1 MINYVM
7 VYAVLTSFVKYVCKF
22 WNIITNY
29 LHPSI
34 SDEITLAP
42 PPPNAVGPK
51 RRSFMHSLPQ
61 FLEVPFTPLFLQRS
75 SIAVPVSNNKRNS
88 SASFNKIEV
97 VEMEVR
103 RTNPGFIG
111 KAKMNTIKM
120 SIAMVGAFLACW
132 TPYYVMCIWWVHSP
146 HSTLMSLLNKLTCL
160 IVLTHFIY
168 YISTNSFCGNWF
180 FFECGKCGIFHIVSA
195 LWQFFTSW
203 IE

>member
-1 MINYVM
+1 MI
-7 VYAVLTSFVKYVCKF
+7 T
-22 WNIITNY
+22 TY
-29 LHPSI
+29 LHSSI

-132 TPYYVMCIWWVHSP
+132 TPYYVMCIW
-146 HSTLMSLLNKLTCL
+146 
-160 IVLTHFIY
+160 
-168 YISTNSFCGNWF
+168 
-180 FFECGKCGIFHIVSA
+180 
-195 LWQFFTSW
+195 
-203 IE
+203 

>member
-1 MINYVM
+1 MCIFISSVPIPILAENLHLKAKESTLGLIY
-7 VYAVLTSFVKYVCKF
+7 
-22 WNIITNY
+22 I
-29 LHPSI
+29 HPSI

-132 TPYYVMCIWWVHSP
+132 TPYYVMCIW
-146 HSTLMSLLNKLTCL
+146 
-160 IVLTHFIY
+160 
-168 YISTNSFCGNWF
+168 
-180 FFECGKCGIFHIVSA
+180 
-195 LWQFFTSW
+195 
-203 IE
+203 